1 MVRFKKS
8 MLDRHTYIERGGFK
22 RWVRLLL
29 SLTGIGLLYSGLRYD
44 SYLVILLGFLIGGV
58 GMYAS
63 KAAMLGIKPFSD
75 NPNAVPKQE
84 RSE

>member
-1 MVRFKKS
+1 
-8 MLDRHTYIERGGFK
+8 MLDKHTYIDQGNFK
-22 RWVRLLL
+22 RWVRFLL
-29 SLTGIGLLYSGLRYD
+29 SSVGIVLLYSGLRYD

-75 NPNAVPKQE
+75 NPTVMPKQE
-84 RSE
+84 ESE

>member
-1 MVRFKKS
+1 
-8 MLDRHTYIERGGFK
+8 MLDKHAYIEQGNFK
-22 RWVRLLL
+22 RWVRFLL
-29 SLTGIGLLYSGLRYD
+29 SSVGIVLLYSGIRYD

-75 NPNAVPKQE
+75 NPTLAPKQE
-84 RSE
+84 KSE